1 MAKASSLLPDCTNV
15 LKVTDGSYEIRV
27 DGVAVA
33 FLLGGRES
41 GNRWE
46 ERAEIGAQQ
55 RMDATDAVLAV
66 LVEQGEIDPAAPA
79 RDLRAE
85 AVIPDQVKQAV
96 RQRGRGI
103 CQYCWI

>member
-41 GNRWE
+41 GYRMG
-46 ERAEIGAQQ
+46 GA
-55 RMDATDAVLAV
+55 
-66 LVEQGEIDPAAPA
+66 
-79 RDLRAE
+79 
-85 AVIPDQVKQAV
+85 
-96 RQRGRGI
+96 
-103 CQYCWI
+103 C